1 MLSQKV
7 FCCIAI
13 IGIAIVYFIGL
24 WIRQLFLGRC
34 RDAAFATWPPPP
46 RALAGNGAWPVY
58 GHTRL
63 FRRHV
68 GDVMWKF
75 EPQWTEYAVAGRPLG
90 NCFAIFIWGQW
101 RVGIQGPERAQ
112 QFFQQPLQE
121 GWPWTPPV
129 TLLGKSCL
137 ALLQQE
143 DIGQAKSL
151 RGMLHKPLS
160 AKALQRFAPFFAQAA
175 EQCLLA
181 VEQGVFRKT
190 RSPQKQ
196 PPDQCAASPTDDCC
210 EDDEDED
217 ELEEGACCKLKW
229 EALRSY
235 SLDLVNGPLF
245 EMNLWNEETVSPFKT
260 SSHETSFRKE
270 EEPTT
275 WKAVLTKWNT
285 PKHARRDEPPS
296 RELMLLWMER
306 IKLGLDVI
314 KLTFGPEWM
323 YVWMFNEYGRAV
335 NARMYV
341 EKLIGG
347 HVERMAALVPQVTHE
362 RGHVYHE
369 PTTQPFPLLALHQNL
384 MHSKEGIFGDFSFY
398 PTPAKSVGVEEESP
412 GNRARCN
419 SMPNTLV
426 AELSP
431 ANDDCFASPYVKP
444 FKTEQDLVR
453 VSPVR
458 KPESILPEGTQWG
471 LKEIH
476 LEGFPQGASM
486 SPLSEVGTS
495 PVPQWKVRPTELS
508 APLTDTNEPTDGIK
522 KPHQKKSVSEVFR
535 EIKANRDKQ
544 KHLSDENQVV
554 YSFFNPTQ
562 RRSFDEADDPPAIKV
577 IKTMNEKKKS
587 TETKQSFT
595 RCAPETSE
603 TTEEICKE
611 NASQSTQRV
620 SNVNKQIEQRSV
632 TNDTH
637 MKTVSL
643 SSSSSKSANL
653 AGSTAAPPKRFA
665 TPQTPMATPFRQ
677 QKRIRSAGKK
687 KPVPDTCNANVQ
699 SLLQALLQQRGP
711 EGKGI
716 SQTTLMELII
726 NIWMM
731 LEVGNAWTT
740 MAMTLLAWD
749 EPALSII
756 QEELDVLELEFGG
769 ELFSPASLDRM
780 KYLDALIYESIRLI
794 PPFLGGLKS
803 TTETVILKDTGV
815 QIPKGSH
822 IFFCQPSRQEFDL
835 FAAVGKRPECLGQQ
849 YPCIELFGFLP
860 LQGLEVPLMVLQ
872 CKVFLIVTLRNY
884 APTVSKRN
892 TFIRRVKSAVS
903 FRKIQHAETPEASL
917 RSWAGLTDV
926 AEGSNHSIGAWDV
939 EDGPVTAADQSNH
952 RMTPSEALKRFTKIP
967 FPEPKRVIQ
976 LKPRGL

>member
-1 MLSQKV
+1 MLFIKV

-13 IGIAIVYFIGL
+13 VAIAIVYFIGL
-24 WIRQLFLGRC
+24 WIRQLFLGRR
-34 RDAAFATWPPPP
+34 RDPYFAAWPPPP

-68 GDVMWKF
+68 GDVMLKF
-75 EPQWTEYAVAGRPLG
+75 EPQWTEYAIAGRSLG
-90 NCFAIFIWGQW
+90 HCFAIFIWGQW

-137 ALLQQE
+137 ALLQQD

-151 RGMLHKPLS
+151 RGMLQKPLS
-160 AKALQRFAPFFAQAA
+160 ANALLRFAPVFAQAA
-175 EQCLLA
+175 EECLLA

-196 PPDQCAASPTDDCC
+196 PPDQCAASPTDEEDCC
-210 EDDEDED
+210 EDEEED

-245 EMNLWNEETVSPFKT
+245 EINLWDEKTVSPFKT
-260 SSHETSFRKE
+260 SSHEASFRK

-275 WKAVLTKWNT
+275 WKAALTKWNT
-285 PKHARRDEPPS
+285 PKHARKDEPPS

-341 EKLIGG
+341 EKLIGE

-384 MHSKEGIFGDFSFY
+384 MHSKEGIFGDFSVY
-398 PTPAKSVGVEEESP
+398 PTPVKQVGVGELTT
-412 GNRARCN
+412 GNRPRCN
-419 SMPNTLV
+419 SMPGTLV
-426 AELSP
+426 VELSLVK
-431 ANDDCFASPYVKP
+431 DDCFASPYVTP
-444 FKTEQDLVR
+444 FNTEQDLAR

-458 KPESILPEGTQWG
+458 KPETFSPEGT
-471 LKEIH
+471 H
-476 LEGFPQGASM
+476 LEGFPQDASM
-486 SPLSEVGTS
+486 SPLGEVATS
-495 PVPQWKVRPTELS
+495 PVPQRKSRSMTP
-508 APLTDTNEPTDGIK
+508 PLADTNEATNGTR

-535 EIKANRDKQ
+535 EIKANREKQ
-544 KHLSDENQVV
+544 KHLSHDGQVV

-562 RRSFDEADDPPAIKV
+562 RRSFDEADDAPIIKV
-577 IKTMNEKKKS
+577 VQSMNGKKS
-587 TETKQSFT
+587 TEAKEVPTS
-595 RCAPETSE
+595 CAPETSE
-603 TTEEICKE
+603 TTEENCKE
-611 NASQSTQRV
+611 YASQSTQRI
-620 SNVNKQIEQRSV
+620 SNVHKQTEHRSL

-637 MKTVSL
+637 SKTLSSL
-643 SSSSSKSANL
+643 SSDKSGNL
-653 AGSTAAPPKRFA
+653 AGSTAAPSK
-665 TPQTPMATPFRQ
+665 PQTPMATPFRQ
-677 QKRIRSAGKK
+677 QKRVRSTGKK
-687 KPVPDTCNANVQ
+687 KPIPDTGNTTVQ

-731 LEVGNAWTT
+731 LEVGNAWTA

-749 EPALSII
+749 ETALSVI
-756 QEELDVLELEFGG
+756 QEELDVLEHEFGG
-769 ELFSPASLDRM
+769 ELFSPAALERM

-803 TTETVILKDTGV
+803 TTETVILKDAGV

-835 FAAVGKRPECLGQQ
+835 FAAVGKRPECLGQK
-849 YPCIELFGFLP
+849 YPCVELFGFLP

-884 APTVSKRN
+884 APIVSKRN

-903 FRKIQHAETPEASL
+903 FRKSQPAETPEASL
-917 RSWAGLTDV
+917 RSCAGFTDV
-926 AEGSNHSIGAWDV
+926 AEGSNHSTWDV
-939 EDGPVTAADQSNH
+939 EDGPAAAADQSHH

>member
-1 MLSQKV
+1 MV

-13 IGIAIVYFIGL
+13 VAIAIVYFIGL
-24 WIRQLFLGRC
+24 WIRQLFLGRR
-34 RDAAFATWPPPP
+34 RDPYFAAWPPPP

-68 GDVMWKF
+68 GDVMLKF
-75 EPQWTEYAVAGRPLG
+75 EPQWTEYAIAGRSLG
-90 NCFAIFIWGQW
+90 HCFAIFIWGQW

-151 RGMLHKPLS
+151 RGMLEKPLS
-160 AKALQRFAPFFAQAA
+160 ANALQRFAPVFAQAA

-196 PPDQCAASPTDDCC
+196 PPDQCAASPTDEEDCC
-210 EDDEDED
+210 EDEEED

-245 EMNLWNEETVSPFKT
+245 EMNLWSEETVSPFKA
-260 SSHETSFRKE
+260 SSHEASFQRE
-270 EEPTT
+270 EEPPT
-275 WKAVLTKWNT
+275 WKAVLTNWNT
-285 PKHARRDEPPS
+285 PKHARKEEPPT

-347 HVERMAALVPQVTHE
+347 HVERMAALDPQVTHE

-384 MHSKEGIFGDFSFY
+384 VHSKEGIFGDFSVY
-398 PTPAKSVGVEEESP
+398 PTPAKSTAVGVEEVTP
-412 GNRARCN
+412 GNRTRCN
-419 SMPNTLV
+419 SMPNTSV

-431 ANDDCFASPYVKP
+431 VKDACFASPYVTP
-444 FKTEQDLVR
+444 FKTEQDLAR
-453 VSPVR
+453 ASPIR
-458 KPESILPEGTQWG
+458 KPESISPEGTKWG
-471 LKEIH
+471 LKEIR

-486 SPLSEVGTS
+486 SPLSEVGTC
-495 PVPQWKVRPTELS
+495 PVPQWKSRPMAT
-508 APLTDTNEPTDGIK
+508 PLADTAEATDGTR
-522 KPHQKKSVSEVFR
+522 KPHQKKNVSEVFR
-535 EIKANRDKQ
+535 EIKANREKQ
-544 KHLSDENQVV
+544 KHLSDDGQVV

-562 RRSFDEADDPPAIKV
+562 RRSFDEADDSPV
-577 IKTMNEKKKS
+577 IKAVKSMNGKNL
-587 TETKQSFT
+587 TETKEIPT
-595 RCAPETSE
+595 HIAPDTSE
-603 TTEEICKE
+603 TAEEICKE
-611 NASQSTQRV
+611 NASQSTQRI
-620 SNVNKQIEQRSV
+620 SNVHKQIEQRSV
-632 TNDTH
+632 TNGTH
-637 MKTVSL
+637 LKTL
-643 SSSSSKSANL
+643 SSSFSSNKSGIL
-653 AGSTAAPPKRFA
+653 AGSTSAPLKRFA
-665 TPQTPMATPFRQ
+665 TPQIPMTTPFRQ
-677 QKRIRSAGKK
+677 QKRVRSTGKK
-687 KPVPDTCNANVQ
+687 KPIPDTGDTNVQ

-731 LEVGNAWTT
+731 LEVGNAWTA

-749 EPALSII
+749 ETALSVI

-769 ELFSPASLDRM
+769 ELLSPAALDRM

-803 TTETVILKDTGV
+803 TTETVILKDAGV

-872 CKVFLIVTLRNY
+872 CKVFLVVTLRNY

-903 FRKIQHAETPEASL
+903 FRKSQHVETPEASL

-939 EDGPVTAADQSNH
+939 EDGPAAAADQSNH
-952 RMTPSEALKRFTKIP
+952 RMTPSEALKQFTKIP

>member
-1 MLSQKV
+1 MV

-13 IGIAIVYFIGL
+13 VAIAIVYFIGL
-24 WIRQLFLGRC
+24 WIRQLFLGRR
-34 RDAAFATWPPPP
+34 RDPHFAAWPPPP

-68 GDVMWKF
+68 GDVMLKF
-75 EPQWTEYAVAGRPLG
+75 EPQWTEYAIAGRPLG

-151 RGMLHKPLS
+151 RGMLQKPLS
-160 AKALQRFAPFFAQAA
+160 ANALQRFAPVFAQAA

-181 VEQGVFRKT
+181 IEQGVFRKT

-196 PPDQCAASPTDDCC
+196 RPDQCVASPTDNGCC
-210 EDDEDED
+210 EDEEED

-245 EMNLWNEETVSPFKT
+245 EINLWNEETVSPFKT
-260 SSHETSFRKE
+260 SSHEASFRKE

-275 WKAVLTKWNT
+275 WKAALTKWNT
-285 PKHARRDEPPS
+285 PKHTRKDEPPS

-369 PTTQPFPLLALHQNL
+369 PTTQPFPLLTLHQNL
-384 MHSKEGIFGDFSFY
+384 VHSKEGIFGDFSVY
-398 PTPAKSVGVEEESP
+398 PTPAKMVGVEEATPE
-412 GNRARCN
+412 NRPRCN
-419 SMPNTLV
+419 SMPGTLV

-431 ANDDCFASPYVKP
+431 AKDECFESPYVTP
-444 FKTEQDLVR
+444 FKTEQDLAR

-458 KPESILPEGTQWG
+458 KLESISPESTQCG
-471 LKEIH
+471 LKKIH

-486 SPLSEVGTS
+486 SPLSKRGTS
-495 PVPQWKVRPTELS
+495 PFPQWKSRPL
-508 APLTDTNEPTDGIK
+508 ARPLTDTNEATDGAK
-522 KPHQKKSVSEVFR
+522 KRHQKKSVSEVFR
-535 EIKANRDKQ
+535 EIKANREKQ
-544 KHLSDENQVV
+544 KHLSDDGQVV

-562 RRSFDEADDPPAIKV
+562 RRSFDEADDAPVMKV
-577 IKTMNEKKKS
+577 VKTMDGKKS
-587 TETKQSFT
+587 TVEKEIPT
-595 RCAPETSE
+595 RCAPETRE
-603 TTEEICKE
+603 TTEVISKEI
-611 NASQSTQRV
+611 ASQSTQRI
-620 SNVNKQIEQRSV
+620 SNVHKQIEQRSV
-632 TNDTH
+632 TNGIH
-637 MKTVSL
+637 LKTL
-643 SSSSSKSANL
+643 SSSAS
-653 AGSTAAPPKRFA
+653 GSNTESVKRFA
-665 TPQTPMATPFRQ
+665 TPRTPMVTPFRQ
-677 QKRIRSAGKK
+677 QKRVRSTGKK
-687 KPVPDTCNANVQ
+687 KPILDTGNTKVQ
-699 SLLQALLQQRGP
+699 SLLQTLLQQRGP

-731 LEVGNAWTT
+731 LEVGNAWTA

-749 EPALSII
+749 ETALGVI
-756 QEELDVLELEFGG
+756 QEELDVLELEYGG
-769 ELFSPASLDRM
+769 ELFSPAALERM

-835 FAAVGKRPECLGQQ
+835 LAAVGKRPECLGQK

-884 APTVSKRN
+884 APAVSKRN

-903 FRKIQHAETPEASL
+903 FRKSQHFETPEASL
-917 RSWAGLTDV
+917 RSWAGFTDV
-926 AEGSNHSIGAWDV
+926 AEGSNHSTWDV
-939 EDGPVTAADQSNH
+939 EDGPAAAADQSNH